1 MISINAI
8 LNSRLFDHWLFHIY
22 YNIVVS
28 SSGVVSCPLV
38 PDPESFSSL
47 YYSVACSTN
56 RIVIYSPGGFNCC
69 WTTATRPKK
78 TNGAFCSAFISSL
91 NCTVDGVGEEASETI
106 HRSASNYCPFSFSP
120 VYLSPMCPR
129 KTALRRPRSSHRIVF
144 ASAGRLVV
152 HYYHHLSYMSG
163 RTKIRLFFLVRNV
176 FAQRMLRTNGGCL

>member
-1 MISINAI
+1 MSQHLKRCNQSSCCCFMIFINAI

-47 YYSVACSTN
+47 YYSFACSTN

-91 NCTVDGVGEEASETI
+91 NCTVDGVGKEASETI
-106 HRSASNYCPFSFSP
+106 HRSASNYCIFILPCLSVSDVSTQNCPETATILASHCLCVCRSFGRSLLSSSL
-120 VYLSPMCPR
+120 VY
-129 KTALRRPRSSHRIVF
+129 V
-144 ASAGRLVV
+144 GE
-152 HYYHHLSYMSG
+152 
-163 RTKIRLFFLVRNV
+163 N
-176 FAQRMLRTNGGCL
+176 